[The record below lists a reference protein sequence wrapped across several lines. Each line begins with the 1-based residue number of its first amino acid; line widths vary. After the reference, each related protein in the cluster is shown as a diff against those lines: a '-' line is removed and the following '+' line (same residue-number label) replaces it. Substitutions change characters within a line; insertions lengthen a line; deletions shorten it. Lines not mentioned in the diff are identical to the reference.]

1 MRRFLSAVVLFWIT
15 ASKVEAGPAWQE
27 EWDRVLVAAKKEGS
41 IAILGTTGTDIRDAL
56 TLPFSKQYGIQVEF
70 TGTTGAQQAA
80 RVLTERRA
88 GQFLWD
94 IFVSGTTTGLTSF
107 V

>member
-41 IAILGTTGTDIRDAL
+41 IAILGTTGTDIR
-56 TLPFSKQYGIQVEF
+56 
-70 TGTTGAQQAA
+70 
-80 RVLTERRA
+80 
-88 GQFLWD
+88 
-94 IFVSGTTTGLTSF
+94 
-107 V
+107 